1 MSSRS
6 RVVVVGAGFGGLACA
21 VELAAAGHDV
31 CVLEREV
38 EPGGK
43 AATVTLGARS
53 VAVGPT
59 VLTMRDV
66 FDGLF
71 RRRGKDLEDFVKTSR
86 QDVIAR
92 HAFADQSTLDLFS
105 DVEQSAQAI
114 ARLCGERE
122 GNAYRRFVDHAR
134 KIADTVN
141 EPFLH
146 ADRPTLGSLLRQ
158 ASALGL
164 GALGRID
171 AHRSMWRALESF
183 FSDPRLIQLF
193 GRYATY
199 VGSSPFDAPGTFN
212 LVSHVEREGVF
223 RVAGGMPQLA
233 WALVTLAK
241 QLGVRFE
248 FGWSVV
254 DVVVERGV
262 VTGVVAERG
271 DARETFAARAVVANC
286 DVSSVAA
293 GVLGAVARSAV
304 SAPKPASRS
313 LSALTWAVV
322 GSAGGFPL
330 LHHNVFFSSAYRDEF
345 TDLFEDGVLPRAP
358 TVYVCAQ
365 DRGDEGTGPV
375 DEERFFI
382 VVNAPATADREG
394 LGHQEIDRCERAMLA
409 RLARAGLTIVPS
421 ASVTMGPHF
430 YETKAPGTGGA
441 IYGPSAHGA
450 LAPMSRASAK
460 TKLPGLFLAG
470 GSVHPGP
477 GVPMAALSGITAARA
492 VASELA
498 STSR

>member
-1 MSSRS
+1 MSGRGT
-6 RVVVVGAGFGGLACA
+6 VVVVGAGFGGLACA
-21 VELAAAGHDV
+21 IELAAAGHHV
-31 CVLEREV
+31 RVIEREL

-43 AATVTLGARS
+43 ASTVAFGSHR

-71 RRRGKDLEDFVKTSR
+71 RRRGKDLEDFVRTTR

-92 HAFADQSTLDLFS
+92 HAFADQSILDLFS
-105 DVEQSAQAI
+105 DVERSAQAI

-122 GNAYRRFVDHAR
+122 GDAYRRFADHAR
-134 KIADTVN
+134 KIAETVS

-146 ADRPTLGSLLRQ
+146 ADRPTMGSLLRQ
-158 ASALGL
+158 ASALGF

-183 FSDPRLIQLF
+183 FTDRRLIQLF

-223 RVAGGMPQLA
+223 RVEGGMPQLA
-233 WALVTLAK
+233 RALVALAR
-241 QLGVRFE
+241 QLGVRFD
-248 FGWSVV
+248 FGWNVV
-254 DVVVERGV
+254 DVQVERDV
-262 VTGVVAERG
+262 VTGVVARSG
-271 DARETFAARAVVANC
+271 DEITVVPARAVVANC

-293 GVLGAVARSAV
+293 GVIGAVAKNSV
-304 SAPKPASRS
+304 TAPKPSARS

-322 GSAGGFPL
+322 GSARGFPL
-330 LHHNVFFSSAYRDEF
+330 LHHNVFFSRAYRDEF
-345 TDLFEDGVLPRAP
+345 TDLFEVGVLPRAP
-358 TVYVCAQ
+358 TVYICAQ
-365 DRGDEGTGPV
+365 DRGDDGGAPRG
-375 DEERFFI
+375 EERFFI
-382 VVNAPATADREG
+382 IVNAPAAADRQG
-394 LGHQEIDRCERAMLA
+394 LGQQEIERCERAMLA
-409 RLARAGLTIVPS
+409 RFELAGLTIEPS
-421 ASVTMGPHF
+421 SSMVMSPHF
-430 YETKAPGTGGA
+430 YEAKAPGTGGA

-450 LAPMSRASAK
+450 LAPMSRASAR
-460 TKLPGLFLAG
+460 TKLPGLYLTG

-492 VASELA
+492 VASEFA